1 MTFSRLSGAIKMQ
14 QAVAYSGGVENEP
27 EGRLFVMQ
35 QVFEAKRHAHA
46 LREADA
52 LQDCAPTDVVGST
65 PQEGVGVTLIGM
77 VIDILLGVLKIL
89 AGIFSGSHALV
100 ADGVHSFSDAA
111 TDVMVI
117 FMMRYSRQPADTDHP
132 YGHER
137 FETLGTV
144 IMGCLLLVVAAGLAV
159 ENLLNWVGAESG
171 IQTGWL
177 AVAIAL
183 VSIGVKEWLFR
194 YTRQVGEKIQS
205 ELIVANA
212 WHSRT
217 DAVSSGIVLI
227 AILGAW
233 AGMEWL
239 DFVAAI
245 AVAVA
250 IGKIGWTMTVD
261 NVKELVDTAIA
272 PEKQKQM
279 VALIEQPPQIDC
291 VTSFKSRRMGKK
303 YLIECVLHF
312 PKNLTVAE
320 GAHMAAT
327 LRSKLLLNF
336 PEVKAVTFSLEVSS

>member
-1 MTFSRLSGAIKMQ
+1 
-14 QAVAYSGGVENEP
+14 
-27 EGRLFVMQ
+27 MQ
-35 QVFEAKRHAHA
+35 QVFEPKTHAHT
-46 LREADA
+46 LRGADA
-52 LQDCAPTDVVGST
+52 LQDCSPTDVVGST
-65 PQEGVGVTLIGM
+65 PREGVGVTLIGM
-77 VIDILLGVLKIL
+77 AIDILLGIVKIL
-89 AGIFSGSHALV
+89 AGMFSGSHALV

-117 FMMRYSRQPADTDHP
+117 FMMRYSRQPADVDHP
-132 YGHER
+132 YGHDR

-144 IMGCLLLVVAAGLAV
+144 IMGFLLLLVAVGLAA
-159 ENLLNWVGAESG
+159 ENLLNWMGAESG
-171 IQTGWL
+171 IQAGWL
-177 AVAIAL
+177 AVVIAL

-194 YTRQVGEKIQS
+194 YTRKVGEKIQS
-205 ELIVANA
+205 ELIVSNA

-250 IGKIGWTMTVD
+250 IGKIGWTMTLD

-272 PEKQKQM
+272 PEKQQMM

-303 YLIECVLHF
+303 YLIECVLHL

-320 GAHMAAT
+320 GAHIAST
-327 LRSKLLLNF
+327 LKSKLLLNF
-336 PEVKAVTFSLEVSS
+336 PEVKAVTFSLEASP

>member
-1 MTFSRLSGAIKMQ
+1 MQ
-14 QAVAYSGGVENEP
+14 QI
-27 EGRLFVMQ
+27 
-35 QVFEAKRHAHA
+35 FEAKTHAHA
-46 LREADA
+46 MREADA
-52 LQDCAPTDVVGST
+52 LQDCTPTDVVGST
-65 PQEGVGVTLIGM
+65 PREGVGVTLIGM
-77 VIDILLGVLKIL
+77 AIDILLGVGKML

-144 IMGCLLLVVAAGLAV
+144 VMGCFLVAVAIGLAV
-159 ENLLNWVGAESG
+159 DNLLNWIGSESG

-177 AVAIAL
+177 AVVAAL
-183 VSIGVKEWLFR
+183 VSICVKEWLFR
-194 YTRQVGEKIQS
+194 YTRQVGEQIQS
-205 ELIVANA
+205 ELIVSNA

-245 AVAVA
+245 AVALA
-250 IGKIGWTMTVD
+250 IGKIGWTMTID
-261 NVKELVDTAIA
+261 NIKELVDTAIA
-272 PEKQKQM
+272 PEKKEGM
-279 VALIEQPPQIDC
+279 IALIEQHPQLESVSC
-291 VTSFKSRRMGKK
+291 FKSRRMGKE
-303 YLIECVLHF
+303 YLVECVLHL
-312 PKNLTVAE
+312 PKNLTIAE
-320 GAHMAAT
+320 GSGITTT
-327 LRSKLLLNF
+327 LRSKLLLAF
-336 PEVKAVTFSLEVSS
+336 PEVKAVVFSLEASR